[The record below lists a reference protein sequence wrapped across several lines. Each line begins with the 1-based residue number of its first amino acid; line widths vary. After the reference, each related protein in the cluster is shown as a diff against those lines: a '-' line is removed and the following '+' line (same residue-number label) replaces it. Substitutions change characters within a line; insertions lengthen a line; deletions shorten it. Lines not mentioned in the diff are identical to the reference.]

1 MRSSGKLPTG
11 GVRALR
17 PLLDEL
23 GARLPP
29 AMTRY
34 LIAVLVDTY
43 ALNLRNRLAHGLVDE
58 LDEALYVVLF
68 HAACVLAAVSEA
80 VGAP

>member
-1 MRSSGKLPTG
+1 MRSSDKLPTG
-11 GVRALR
+11 GVHALR

-34 LIAVLVDTY
+34 PIAVLVDTY